1 MAASTASSLASLLKN
16 STLEDHERILEAC
29 NKTLKAS
36 KADVEAKHVKTVALL
51 KLDRYEEAVKFIQSA
66 GDDLRTAAALEYAY
80 ALYKTGRLQ
89 EAVETSSQLKERGA
103 RHVEAQARYR
113 LEDAL
118 KTLEIYEHLRSLGGG
133 NEEFDLRVNRS
144 AIDAQAQWLGVA
156 ESQSI
161 RKTAR
166 EDLEAFE
173 TAYNA
178 GCGSIARGEYAQAE
192 ILLKR
197 AKEICKHSDE
207 LTDQQRR
214 EELLPIS
221 VQQLF
226 VLLCLGKSTE
236 AEEVAREIKAEEALD
251 ASTRKIAQNNLL
263 LTSSTDNPFL
273 AYKAFHTTPKIP
285 SEDRLFS
292 YQDIPLKSNKTT
304 LDLQAHK
311 FDGLSAPTTKSESQ
325 HRPLSLVPNDLL
337 SSYSQATARAKNET
351 SKGAIRRILP
361 MLERAP
367 NSIGTIITLVQLYVL
382 CGDSTSAI
390 ELLESFIKRLEES
403 AVEDEQDIRF
413 NPVLVSVLIGL
424 YKHRGQRAHVKQ
436 ELAKAASHWRTRSN
450 PPASLLSAAGVSV
463 LESQNDEDIKTA
475 SEIFAKLRE
484 QQPNDKATAAGY
496 VASHV
501 DVEDS
506 QVHLDTNKL
515 TTVEDLIRDVDVT
528 AIENAGI
535 PQSSNA
541 LAIAQLGT
549 SRKRGAPSGVES
561 KPKRIRKSR
570 LPKDYDENKKP
581 DPERWLPMKD
591 RSYYRPPK
599 GKKKGKRGGETQGG
613 VVNEDLNVDAKPAA
627 TTVATASGGN
637 KKKKGKGKK

>member
-1 MAASTASSLASLLKN
+1 MAAPTASSLSALLKN
-16 STLEDHERILEAC
+16 SSLEDHEQILEAC
-29 NKTLKAS
+29 NKTLKTSSSDIQAQ
-36 KADVEAKHVKTVALL
+36 HVKVVALL
-51 KLDRYEEAVKFIQSA
+51 KLDRYEEAVKFVEGA
-66 GDDLRTAAALEYAY
+66 GDNLRKTAALEYAY

-89 EAVETSSQLKERGA
+89 EAVEVSSQLQERGA

-118 KTLEIYEHLRSLGGG
+118 KTLEVYERLKSQG
-133 NEEFDLRVNRS
+133 NANEDFDLRVNQS
-144 AIDAQAQWLGVA
+144 AIDAQVQWLGVA
-156 ESQSI
+156 ESKSI

-178 GCGSIARGEYAQAE
+178 ACGSIARGEYAQAE
-192 ILLKR
+192 ILLRR

-226 VLLCLGKSTE
+226 VLLCLGKTAE
-236 AEEVAREIKAEEALD
+236 AEEIAHEINTNEALD
-251 ASTRKIAQNNLL
+251 VSTRKVAQNNLL
-263 LTSSTDNPFL
+263 LTSPIDNPFL
-273 AYKAFHTTPKIP
+273 AYKSFHMAPKVP
-285 SEDRLFS
+285 SEDKLFS
-292 YQDIPLKSNKTT
+292 YQDIPLKSNETT
-304 LDLQAHK
+304 LDLQAYK
-311 FDGLSAPTTKSESQ
+311 FDGLTKSASQ
-325 HRPLSLVPNDLL
+325 PRPLSLSPDHLL
-337 SSYSQATARAKNET
+337 SSYSQAAARAKNET
-351 SKGAIRRILP
+351 NKAAIRRILP
-361 MLERAP
+361 ALEREP

-382 CGDSTSAI
+382 CGNSTSAV
-390 ELLESFIKRLEES
+390 ELLESSLKRLEASVAE
-403 AVEDEQDIRF
+403 EEQDIRF
-413 NPVLVSVLIGL
+413 NAVLLSILISL

-450 PPASLLSAAGVSV
+450 APASLLSAAGVSL
-463 LESQNDEDIKTA
+463 LESQNDEDIRAA
-475 SEIFAKLRE
+475 SDIFAKLKE
-484 QQPNDKATAAGY
+484 QQPQDKATTAGY

-501 DVEDS
+501 VAEGS
-506 QVHLDTNKL
+506 QDQLDTDKL
-515 TTVEDLIRDVDVT
+515 TPVEDLIRDVDVT

-535 PQSSNA
+535 PQPSNA

-549 SRKRGAPSGVES
+549 TRKRGAPNGGEA

-570 LPKDYDENKKP
+570 LPKDYDANKKP

-599 GKKKGKRGGETQGG
+599 GKKKNKRGGETQGG
-613 VVNEDLNVDAKPAA
+613 VVNEDLNVDAKPAT

>member
-16 STLEDHERILEAC
+16 STLEEHEQILEAC
-29 NKTLKAS
+29 NKTLKTS
-36 KADVEAKHVKTVALL
+36 NSDVEAQHVKAVALL
-51 KLDRYEEAVKFIQSA
+51 KLDRYEEAVKFIQGA
-66 GDDLRTAAALEYAY
+66 GDNLRRAAALEYAY

-89 EAVETSSQLKERGA
+89 EAVEASSQLQERGA

-118 KTLEIYEHLRSLGGG
+118 KTLEIYERLRSQGSG
-133 NEEFDLRVNRS
+133 NEELDLRVNRS

-156 ESQSI
+156 ESKSI

-178 GCGSIARGEYAQAE
+178 ACGSIARGEYAQAE

-251 ASTRKIAQNNLL
+251 ASTRKVAQNNLL

-273 AYKAFHTTPKIP
+273 AYKVFHTTPKIP
-285 SEDRLFS
+285 SEDKLFS

-304 LDLQAHK
+304 LDLQAYK
-311 FDGLSAPTTKSESQ
+311 FDGLTAPTSKPARQ
-325 HRPLSLVPNDLL
+325 YRPLSLAPDDLL
-337 SSYSQATARAKNET
+337 SSYAQATARAKNET

-361 MLERAP
+361 MLEREP

-382 CGDSTSAI
+382 CGDSTSAV
-390 ELLESFIKRLEES
+390 ELLESFLKRLEES
-403 AVEDEQDIRF
+403 AAEDEQDTRF
-413 NPVLVSVLIGL
+413 NPVLVSILISL
-424 YKHRGQRAHVKQ
+424 YKHRGQRAHIKQ

-450 PPASLLSAAGVSV
+450 PPASLLSAAGVSL
-463 LESQNDEDIKTA
+463 LESHNEEDIKTA

-484 QQPNDKATAAGY
+484 QQPHDKATAAGY

-501 DVEDS
+501 NAEDS
-506 QVHLDTNKL
+506 QNQLDTDKL
-515 TTVEDLIRDVDVT
+515 TAVGDLIRDVDVT
-528 AIENAGI
+528 VIENAGI

-549 SRKRGAPSGVES
+549 SRKRGAPNGVES

-581 DPERWLPMKD
+581 DPERWMPMKD

-599 GKKKGKRGGETQGG
+599 GKKKGKRGGDTQGG

-627 TTVATASGGN
+627 TTVATASAGN